1 MNKAVALNNPIT
13 IEEVVVG
20 IEKMNRR
27 AALGVDGIPTQCI
40 KEAWKG
46 DNKEDPMCHILAPH
60 LTKLFNIIFDS
71 GIYPEE
77 WTVTTI
83 TPIFKGKGSKD
94 TESNYRGIS
103 VAGALAKLYGVVISG
118 RLTRH
123 LEINNLRAWS
133 QAGGR
138 PEIGVLQHHFALQHF
153 KDLYRAPTNQGG
165 KGVPLFVCLIDFE
178 KAFDRV
184 DREIIWLRLE
194 ERGIHGKL
202 LEAIKAMYNNNN
214 KRPCIAR

>member
-1 MNKAVALNNPIT
+1 MQRL
-13 IEEVVVG
+13 
-20 IEKMNRR
+20 
-27 AALGVDGIPTQCI
+27 
-40 KEAWKG
+40 
-46 DNKEDPMCHILAPH
+46 
-60 LTKLFNIIFDS
+60 
-71 GIYPEE
+71 E

-123 LEINNLRAWS
+123 LEINNLRGWS

-165 KGVPLFVCLIDFE
+165 KWVPLFVCLIDFE

-202 LEAIKAMYNNNN
+202 LEAIKAMYSKVTQKVRING
-214 KRPCIAR
+214 KLGEAFQTFYGVKQGDPLSTDL

>member
-1 MNKAVALNNPIT
+1 
-13 IEEVVVG
+13 
-20 IEKMNRR
+20 MNRR
-27 AALGVDGIPTQCI
+27 AAPGVDGIRTQCI

-153 KDLYRAPTNQGG
+153 KDLLLLLLLLRTFIGHRLTKVVRESHFLSALSTS
-165 KGVPLFVCLIDFE
+165 KRHLI
-178 KAFDRV
+178 
-184 DREIIWLRLE
+184 
-194 ERGIHGKL
+194 G
-202 LEAIKAMYNNNN
+202 
-214 KRPCIAR
+214 

>member
-1 MNKAVALNNPIT
+1 MDCYYYNT
-13 IEEVVVG
+13 
-20 IEKMNRR
+20 
-27 AALGVDGIPTQCI
+27 
-40 KEAWKG
+40 
-46 DNKEDPMCHILAPH
+46 HIL
-60 LTKLFNIIFDS
+60 
-71 GIYPEE
+71 
-77 WTVTTI
+77 
-83 TPIFKGKGSKD
+83 KGKGSKD

-103 VAGALAKLYGVVISG
+103 VAGALAKLYGVVISR

-123 LEINNLRAWS
+123 LEINNLRGWS

-202 LEAIKAMYNNNN
+202 LEAIKVMYS
-214 KRPCIAR
+214 KVTQKVRIHGKLGEAFQTFYGVKQGDPLSTDLFGIMIEILDDMLQLACPGIGVKIGTKCIHGKLY